1 MQNNYDAPELT
12 FIGEANEV
20 VMGSG
25 VGGDDF
31 PKQAAV
37 DFEFEQDC

>member
-1 MQNNYDAPELT
+1 MQNNYEAPELT

-25 VGGDDF
+25 IGGDDF
-31 PKQAAV
+31 PKQFGV
-37 DFEFEQDC
+37 DFEFEQD